1 MGISRVRRQLNPQ
14 GVLQLNFQHYA
25 SRRMVGY
32 IGESLVIEYDS
43 EDDSK
48 VKVFENDGVKFI
60 CIAHKLKTTE
70 QPDFIDC
77 TKASMGHVHKTK
89 TKAFA
94 EAKIAEA
101 EQKAF
106 NKTINEAVQADNDKV
121 DEELQFLFHECAE
134 RYAILKDALEDMENG
149 TGSVVD
155 TKIAISDL
163 KGTLTL
169 LNDTI

>member
-77 TKASMGHVHKTK
+77 TKASMGHVHKT
-89 TKAFA
+89 
-94 EAKIAEA
+94 
-101 EQKAF
+101 
-106 NKTINEAVQADNDKV
+106 INEAVQADNDKV

-163 KGTLTL
+163 KGALTL